1 MAESKFLFGASVQ
14 GIQGYIFST
23 NKLNEIIGGS
33 QLVDHLCKVFFKNQI
48 LKFGEFKEQ
57 NLLLSAAGNMKYLFE
72 NKKHCEDF
80 IKFFLK
86 NSANHAPGIRIVQ
99 AVVELNS
106 VSPKSSDF
114 EKLEDLLQIQ
124 KNKYFPYLDMGWM
137 TFERSRRTGLP
148 AVEWV
153 SEKKEAKDS
162 IQLKKVAEAK
172 NKSDLIK
179 RIFPEYENYIFKFP
193 YEQLE
198 DFDDNWIAVIHADG
212 NSLGQKIQKL
222 ASFFEDEPTKTNG
235 KAFHVALKDFSKKIE
250 LATEAAAQK
259 AFNEV
264 VLPVV
269 IETEALP
276 LRPVLLGGD
285 DITIII
291 EAHYAFQFMKKYL
304 LYFEEQTKEKF
315 LNYHNEF
322 GYNGFKNGFTA
333 CAGIAY
339 IKNAFP
345 FHYGAELS
353 EVLCKEAKKVAK
365 EIDKSEPPSCL
376 YFYKVQSSYTTNSYS
391 DLITKELTISLKREN
406 DVEKDKELRIDAG
419 PYFIH
424 NQPGEKTTAFI
435 AEKVEKL
442 KDPKAPAS
450 PIRNWLSVLHKNLH
464 QADFLLE
471 RINYDGFS
479 KKECFFSKKNKKE
492 YTWVADALI
501 LLSFE
506 KIKTKTDES
515 NIL

>member
-1 MAESKFLFGASVQ
+1 MTASKFLYGASVQ

-33 QLVDHLCKVFFKNQI
+33 QLVDHLCKDFFKNQI
-48 LKFGEFKEQ
+48 IKFGEFKEQ

-80 IKFFLK
+80 VKFFPK

-99 AVVELNS
+99 SVVELNS
-106 VSPKSSDF
+106 GSPESSDF

-124 KNKYFPYLDMGWM
+124 KNKHYPLLDMGWM
-137 TFERSRRTGLP
+137 TFERSRRTGIP

-162 IQLKKVAEAK
+162 IQLKKALEAK
-172 NKSDLIK
+172 NKRGLTK
-179 RIFPEYENYIFKFP
+179 NIFPEYENYIFEFP
-193 YEQLE
+193 YELE
-198 DFDDNWIAVIHADG
+198 DFKDNWMAVIHADG

-222 ASFFEDEPTKTNG
+222 AAFFKDEPTKTNG
-235 KAFHVALKDFSKKIE
+235 KAYHEALKAFSKTIE

-269 IETEALP
+269 IETGALP

-285 DITIII
+285 DITMII
-291 EAHYAFQFMKKYL
+291 EAQYAFQFMQKYL
-304 LYFEEQTKEKF
+304 RYFEEQTKEKF
-315 LNYHNEF
+315 LNYHTEF
-322 GYNGFKNGFTA
+322 GFTGFKNGFTA

-339 IKNAFP
+339 IKNSFP

-353 EVLCKEAKKVAK
+353 EGLCKEAKKVAK
-365 EIDKSEPPSCL
+365 NINKSEPPSCL
-376 YFYKVQSSYTTNSYS
+376 YFYKVQSSYTTSNYS
-391 DLITKELTISLKREN
+391 DLIAKELTIVLKREN
-406 DVEKDKELRIDAG
+406 DAEKDKELRIDAG

-424 NQPGEKTTAFI
+424 DQPGEKTTDFI

-450 PIRNWLSVLHKNLH
+450 PIRNWLSVLHKNPH

-471 RINYDGFS
+471 RINYNGFS
-479 KKECFFSKKNKKE
+479 KKECFFTKKDAKE
-492 YTWVADALI
+492 YTWVADAL
-501 LLSFE
+501 LLRSFE
-506 KIKTKTDES
+506 KNK
-515 NIL
+515 N